1 MSAKLYI
8 RRARLVD
15 AVLLARNARQSD
27 VEEVEALG
35 VCTLLEGTQHSI
47 AVSERSYSAFIGD
60 RLLCIGG
67 IERLSVLLLSG
78 RPWLLGTTLVDER
91 PGTFMRGCRPQLAR
105 IARGYAFLENYV
117 YAENGRTINWLQR
130 LGFTVH
136 FPAIPYGIYGRP
148 FYRFTM
154 GER

>member
-1 MSAKLYI
+1 MNEKLYI
-8 RRARLVD
+8 RRARLQD
-15 AVLLARNARQSD
+15 ANWLAIDARQSD
-27 VEEVEALG
+27 VDEIEALG
-35 VCTLLEGTQHSI
+35 WLAIDEAVRRSI
-47 AVSERSYSAFIGD
+47 MMSDRSYSAFIGK
-60 RLLCIGG
+60 RLLAIGG
-67 IERLSVLLLSG
+67 IERISSLLYSG
-78 RPWLLGTTLVDER
+78 RPWLVGTTLVDER

-105 IARGYAFLENYV
+105 LARGYAFLENYV

-136 FPAIPYGIYGRP
+136 FPAVPYGIHGKP